1 MVVPAEEKS
10 NVVIRLVAS
19 SDPSEVPRF
28 EARQLLLE
36 RAVLTRMVCRELI
49 EKPEGKLG
57 RSCRADAALGF
68 LMRWICSQ
76 PQCPTSPRPS
86 SGIDS
91 MSVPDGSSELLEEIR
106 DGAAVC
112 DAFTMLDSAD
122 TNSHWLSDMSR
133 IEEAL
138 ENYWSKH
145 NAPTI
150 R

>member
-1 MVVPAEEKS
+1 MK
-10 NVVIRLVAS
+10 LVAS

-28 EARQLLLE
+28 EARQLLLQ
-36 RAVLTRMVCRELI
+36 RAVLTRMVCRELMD
-49 EKPEGKLG
+49 KPEAKLS
-57 RSCRADAALGF
+57 RSSRADAALGF
-68 LMRWICSQ
+68 LMEWIYSQ
-76 PQCPTSPRPS
+76 PQCSNFPRPS

-91 MSVPDGSSELLEEIR
+91 MIVPDGCSELQEEIR

-112 DAFTMLDSAD
+112 DALIMLDSAD
-122 TNSHWLSDMSR
+122 TDSDWQSDMSR

-145 NAPTI
+145 NSPSI